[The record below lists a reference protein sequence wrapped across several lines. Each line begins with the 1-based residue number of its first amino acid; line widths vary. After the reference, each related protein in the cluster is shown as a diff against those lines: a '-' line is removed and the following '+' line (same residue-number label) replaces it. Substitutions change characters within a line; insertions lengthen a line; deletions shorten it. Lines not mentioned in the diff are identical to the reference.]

1 MLIFG
6 YKKINIMTKGIKYG
20 VDLIND
26 VSGFK
31 FDKDTISNLA
41 KHNIPKFF
49 ITCRVLPILCNLILS
64 TTMSY

>member
-1 MLIFG
+1 MDTR
-6 YKKINIMTKGIKYG
+6 KTNIMTKGIKYG

-41 KHNIPKFF
+41 KHNIPK
-49 ITCRVLPILCNLILS
+49 VLHHMQAYS
-64 TTMSY
+64 QYYAT